1 MLHCIVH
8 EIANDAVDSSC
19 ITVYR
24 EAQVNFGHG
33 GTCTVEFCIGWR
45 ASIDRCAYPLG
56 IVQESNIGPQ
66 SVRKGEGSI
75 DDLTDEFAHIDVVC
89 LQYRGTGIEP
99 GDLQKVDEER
109 FESIQLS
116 LQQFRCSRGRGVEI
130 CAILEHHV
138 CGHSNG
144 RERRSKFVGNVGNEA
159 LLHPG
164 QALELLDLP
173 LKTGGHVIERGGK
186 SSEVVVA
193 LHPDPL

>member
-1 MLHCIVH
+1 MEC
-8 EIANDAVDSSC
+8 
-19 ITVYR
+19 
-24 EAQVNFGHG
+24 
-33 GTCTVEFCIGWR
+33 
-45 ASIDRCAYPLG
+45 CAHPLK
-56 IVQESNIGPQ
+56 IVQKSNIGPQ
-66 SVRKGEGSI
+66 SVRKGDGSI
-75 DDLTDEFAHIDVVC
+75 DGLTYEIANIDVIC
-89 LQYRGTGIEP
+89 LQYRGTSIEP
-99 GDLQKVDEER
+99 GDLQKVDEKR

-116 LQQFRCSRGRGVEI
+116 LQQFRCSRGRGVEF

-138 CGHSNG
+138 SGHSNG
-144 RERRSKFVGNVGNEA
+144 RERRSQFVGNVGNEA